1 MKLQILIFIVFIQGI
16 IVAQNFWQSSGS
28 LNGAYKYAMIYTK
41 SGVLLVG
48 SGERIY
54 KYNGINFQQM
64 SFMGHGDVHAL
75 AVDPKNGYLYAGM
88 ESYHETLG
96 GVYISYDDG
105 NNWTAA
111 GLSGKGISDI
121 VVDSGGIV
129 IASVYSDNNT
139 GYLFR
144 STNSGNTWSTLFNN
158 SNYAIF
164 CVAKDAKNNI
174 YTGIQNPNN
183 STEAILFKSSDRG
196 ETWQVVKIFTGSE
209 NKVRGIGIDTSGN
222 NILVHT
228 QSGGKVYLSTD
239 SGSAW
244 AEILSGLEYFDKV
257 PFIVN
262 KFNYVF
268 VGSYGGGVYRST
280 NGGIDWEQLNS
291 GLSDLLIL
299 SFAVKDNDIFC
310 GTHSNVFYGQ
320 INQPPSPP
328 YLLTPSNESV
338 ISTLSP
344 SFDWEDVQNVTS
356 YRVQISKDS
365 LFSIIVLDTNS
376 IQQSNLT
383 LPSNR
388 LANNTKYFWRT
399 NASNNAGEGSWSKIW
414 SFTIQA
420 PTDINGRPS
429 SVPNLY
435 MLSQNY
441 PNPFNP
447 TTMINYQ
454 LPIAGYVTLKV
465 YDMLGVEVAVIVN
478 EYKTQGYYN
487 IKFDGSGL
495 PNGIYLYRLLSG
507 NFSLT
512 KKFVLLK

>member
-1 MKLQILIFIVFIQGI
+1 MKLQILVFIVFIQGI

-54 KYNGINFQQM
+54 KYDGNNFQQM
-64 SFMGHGDVHAL
+64 NFVGHGDVHAL
-75 AVDPKNGYLYAGM
+75 AIDSKNGYLYAGM

-105 NNWTAA
+105 DNWTAT

-121 VVDSGGIV
+121 VVDSGGVV

-144 STNSGNTWSTLFNN
+144 STNSGSTWSTLFNN

-196 ETWQVVKIFTGSE
+196 ETWQVLKIFTGSE

-228 QSGGKVYLSTD
+228 QSGGKVNLSTD
-239 SGSAW
+239 SGSTW
-244 AEILSGLEYFDKV
+244 SEKLSGLEYFDKV

-291 GLSDLLIL
+291 GLSDPLIL
-299 SFAVKDNDIFC
+299 SFAVKDNNIFC
-310 GTHSNVFYGQ
+310 GTHSTVFYGQ
-320 INQPPSPP
+320 INLPPLPP
-328 YLLTPSNESV
+328 NLLTPSNKLV
-338 ISTLSP
+338 ITTLSP
-344 SFDWEDVQNVTS
+344 SFDWEDAQNATS
-356 YRVQISKDS
+356 YRIQISDEN
-365 LFSIIVLDTNS
+365 LFSNIILDST
-376 IQQSNLT
+376 ITQSFLT
-383 LPSNR
+383 ISLDK
-388 LANNTKYFWRT
+388 LLNNKTYYWRVD
-399 NASNNAGEGSWSKIW
+399 ASNSVGEGNWSEIW
-414 SFTIQA
+414 SFSLLIT
-420 PTDINGRPS
+420 
-429 SVPNLY
+429 SVEILNNNTAKEFYLE
-435 MLSQNY
+435 QNY

-447 TTMINYQ
+447 TTMISYQ
-454 LPIAGYVTLKV
+454 LPVAGYVTLKV
-465 YDMLGVEVAVIVN
+465 YDMLGIEVAVIVN
-478 EYKTQGYYN
+478 EYKTPGYYN

-495 PNGIYLYRLLSG
+495 TNGIYLYRLLSG